1 MSYTNVGVSYQD
13 ARLVNSSL
21 HSSPEDSDVTDDGPV
36 VEKPVYTA
44 MAKCVGFPAGI
55 AAKMVLD
62 KEIQRTGMVYP
73 FSADIYKPMLM
84 RLDNEG
90 IRAKEKSKF
99 VQN

>member
-1 MSYTNVGVSYQD
+1 MS
-13 ARLVNSSL
+13 
-21 HSSPEDSDVTDDGPV
+21 HHFSPEDSAVTDGPV
-36 VEKPVYTA
+36 VEKPIYTA

-99 VQN
+99 L

>member
-1 MSYTNVGVSYQD
+1 MIVSD
-13 ARLVNSSL
+13 APLV
-21 HSSPEDSDVTDDGPV
+21 D
-36 VEKPVYTA
+36 KPIYTA

-62 KEIQRTGMVYP
+62 KEIQKNGMVYP

-99 VQN
+99 IQN

>member
-1 MSYTNVGVSYQD
+1 MG
-13 ARLVNSSL
+13 L
-21 HSSPEDSDVTDDGPV
+21 HFSTEETKVADGPIL
-36 VEKPVYTA
+36 EKPCYTA

-62 KEIQRTGMVYP
+62 KEIQKRGMVYP

-99 VQN
+99 L